1 MNLKQKSNLRKGG
14 NVNIKI
20 IRKVDKLGRIVI
32 PKDVR
37 STLSIKDG
45 DDIEIT
51 LENNSIVIRKAQSH
65 KAQ

>member
-1 MNLKQKSNLRKGG
+1 M
-14 NVNIKI
+14 NIKI

>member
-51 LENNSIVIRKAQSH
+51 LENNSIVI
-65 KAQ
+65 